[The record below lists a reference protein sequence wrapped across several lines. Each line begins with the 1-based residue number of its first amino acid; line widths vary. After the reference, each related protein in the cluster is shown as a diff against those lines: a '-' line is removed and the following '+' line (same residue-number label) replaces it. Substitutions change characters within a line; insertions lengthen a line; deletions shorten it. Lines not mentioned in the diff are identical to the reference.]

1 MELKD
6 VYIVKT
12 NNLSKSYNKKTVI
25 NSCNMSVKKGRIY
38 CLVGQNG
45 AGKTTLF
52 KILLG
57 LTSATQG
64 TATVL
69 GMDCKNESL
78 EILARTGSLIETP
91 VFYEH
96 ISARKNLKIH
106 LEYKITGLK
115 TNLTYL
121 KRIMHNP
128 DFVKGEY
135 NTLFIE
141 KNSRMLQR
149 PNSNNEEIENIAM
162 IAAYIDYLMN
172 LEENSSTQ
180 SSDGRPISR
189 WREFGLQKG
198 VLRS

>member
-69 GMDCKNESL
+69 GMDCKMKAWKFLPEQ
-78 EILARTGSLIETP
+78 E
-91 VFYEH
+91 V
-96 ISARKNLKIH
+96 
-106 LEYKITGLK
+106 
-115 TNLTYL
+115 
-121 KRIMHNP
+121 
-128 DFVKGEY
+128 
-135 NTLFIE
+135 
-141 KNSRMLQR
+141 
-149 PNSNNEEIENIAM
+149 
-162 IAAYIDYLMN
+162 
-172 LEENSSTQ
+172 
-180 SSDGRPISR
+180 
-189 WREFGLQKG
+189 
-198 VLRS
+198 